1 MTRIVHANSAVIYGS
16 NRRLRRDRAHDPTLQ
31 LGIRRPFSSAPS
43 RGWSM
48 RTAIRRTAAT
58 LSMAGA
64 SSIEV
69 RPVANDYAYEVV
81 AVRRGA
87 VRNEE
92 QFMFSA
98 ILIAGD
104 RVDLLA
110 TGSGVNATDT
120 LSRLNTEFEDIRL
133 YLSTAQVRDL
143 VARVVGHLGGVE
155 LGGVNTFY
163 MPPGGVE
170 AFDAWRKQAGLLS
183 YHATRFQVST
193 DEDTVAE
200 VLNALASE
208 VEEAARVIT
217 SKVEAGDLTNRQARS
232 LSSQAD
238 RLVRKIEAYE
248 PVIGRSLGVLRS
260 RLDSARQSLAVS
272 TLLAYST

>member
-1 MTRIVHANSAVIYGS
+1 MNRIVHANSAVIYGS
-16 NRRLRRDRAHDPTLQ
+16 NRRLRRDRAHDPTVQ

-58 LSMAGA
+58 LPLAGA

-69 RPVANDYAYEVV
+69 RPVANDYEAV

-87 VRNEE
+87 VQNEE
-92 QFMFSA
+92 RFMFSA
-98 ILIAGD
+98 ILVAD
-104 RVDLLA
+104 DCVDLL
-110 TGSGVNATDT
+110 GSGHGVDGTET
-120 LSRLNTEFEDIRL
+120 LARLKAEFEDIRL
-133 YLSTAQVRDL
+133 YLSTTQVRDL

-155 LGGVNTFY
+155 LGGVNTYY

-170 AFDAWRKQAGLLS
+170 PFDTWRRQIGLIS
-183 YHATRFQVST
+183 YHTTRFQVST

-200 VLNALASE
+200 VLNALANE
-208 VEEAARVIT
+208 VEAASLAIATRVE
-217 SKVEAGDLTNRQARS
+217 SGDLTNRQARS

-248 PVIGRSLGVLRS
+248 PVMGRSLGVLRS
-260 RLDSARQSLAVS
+260 RIDTARQSLAVS